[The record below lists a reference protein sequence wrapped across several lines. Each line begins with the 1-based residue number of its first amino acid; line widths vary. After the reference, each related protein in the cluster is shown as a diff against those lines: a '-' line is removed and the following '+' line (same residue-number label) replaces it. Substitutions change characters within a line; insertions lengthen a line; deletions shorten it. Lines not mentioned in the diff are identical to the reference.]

1 MKSIWIITRRELAS
15 FFDSLMAYV
24 IIITFLG
31 LSGFFTWLF
40 GNNIFLINQADLRV
54 FFGISFW
61 TLFIFI
67 PAITMRTLA
76 EETKT
81 GTIELLSTKPISD
94 WEIVI
99 GKFLSSL
106 LLIVVALGCTLPYYF
121 TVSYLGPVDHG
132 SVIGGYMGL
141 IFMSAAYIS
150 IGLFASSS
158 TNNQVVAFLL
168 ALFIGIFFQI
178 LFDILAANFTG
189 TSGNIFDF
197 LSVRSHFDSMSRGVV
212 DSRDLIYF
220 LSIIFLGLLFSK
232 TMLSK
237 RNWQSN

>member
-24 IIITFLG
+24 IIIAFLG

-81 GTIELLSTKPISD
+81 GT
-94 WEIVI
+94 
-99 GKFLSSL
+99 
-106 LLIVVALGCTLPYYF
+106 
-121 TVSYLGPVDHG
+121 
-132 SVIGGYMGL
+132 
-141 IFMSAAYIS
+141 
-150 IGLFASSS
+150 
-158 TNNQVVAFLL
+158 
-168 ALFIGIFFQI
+168 
-178 LFDILAANFTG
+178 
-189 TSGNIFDF
+189 
-197 LSVRSHFDSMSRGVV
+197 
-212 DSRDLIYF
+212 
-220 LSIIFLGLLFSK
+220 
-232 TMLSK
+232 
-237 RNWQSN
+237 